1 MFWIL
6 QEHYHKRKDMKKG
19 FSIVVGIIVLVMMI
33 LCLLAIYANDS
44 WIEFSTLTNEIMT
57 PILTI
62 INVFVFVKLTTASSE
77 IDKARLKKEIEYR
90 ERELVVEYRKK
101 ELEKF
106 DKIMTET
113 LLFGMKECNNEEALY
128 SMMLYVESFY
138 MSKLQLFGLSKES
151 LVASEVKS
159 YCDDLVMTYDR
170 VKSGGDINKNDI
182 LELIKRKDS
191 IVSSLLMDLLLI

>member
-1 MFWIL
+1 MN
-6 QEHYHKRKDMKKG
+6 KN
-19 FSIVVGIIVLVMMI
+19 FSLIRGLIVVILMI
-33 LCLLAIYANDS
+33 LCLLSIYANDS
-44 WIEFSTLTNEIMT
+44 WIEFSILINGIMT

-62 INVFVFVKLTTASSE
+62 INVYVFVKLTTASSE

-113 LLFGMKECNNEEALY
+113 LVFGMKGRNNEEALY

-151 LVASEVKS
+151 HVASEVKN

>member
-1 MFWIL
+1 M
-6 QEHYHKRKDMKKG
+6 
-19 FSIVVGIIVLVMMI
+19 
-33 LCLLAIYANDS
+33 
-44 WIEFSTLTNEIMT
+44 
-57 PILTI
+57 
-62 INVFVFVKLTTASSE
+62 
-77 IDKARLKKEIEYR
+77 KKEIEYR

-113 LLFGMKECNNEEALY
+113 LVFGMKGRNNEEALY

-151 LVASEVKS
+151 PVASEVKS

>member
-1 MFWIL
+1 
-6 QEHYHKRKDMKKG
+6 MKK
-19 FSIVVGIIVLVMMI
+19 SLPIIVGVFVIMMMI

-44 WIEFSTLTNEIMT
+44 WIEFSTLINGIMT

-90 ERELVVEYRKK
+90 ERELVVEYRKT

-113 LLFGMKECNNEEALY
+113 LLFGMKGCNNEESLY

-151 LVASEVKS
+151 HVASEVKN

-182 LELIKRKDS
+182 LELLKRKDN
-191 IVSSLLMDLLLI
+191 IVSSLQMDLLSI